1 MLSNLSF
8 FLAQAVVS
16 GTNTIVS
23 SGDASGAAA
32 MTDRGEL
39 MVNTTITGL
48 VVVFSVLIILT
59 LLFAC
64 YGKIVD
70 KINGVSVKK
79 KKAPKAAKPAAPAPK
94 PQASVLAAKAAA
106 PAASA
111 DGSIPEEIVAVI
123 AAAVAAMSDGDT
135 SYRISGIRRAP
146 RQGASAWRQAA
157 LAENTRRF

>member
-1 MLSNLSF
+1 M
-8 FLAQAVVS
+8 S

-23 SGDASGAAA
+23 QGDASGAAA
-32 MTDRGEL
+32 MTDRGDL

-94 PQASVLAAKAAA
+94 SQASVLAAKAA

-135 SYRISGIRRAP
+135 TYRISGIRRAP

>member
-8 FLAQAVVS
+8 FLTQAVVS

-48 VVVFSVLIILT
+48 VVVFAVLIVLT
-59 LLFAC
+59 LLFAG

-79 KKAPKAAKPAAPAPK
+79 KKAPKAVKPAAPAPK
-94 PQASVLAAKAAA
+94 PQASVLAAKAA

-135 SYRISGIRRAP
+135 TYRISGIRRAP